1 MIYDGVMLGNG
12 ATVTG
17 VLICF
22 TSHEG
27 NIEVELLGFLREAP
41 SRSALASSQ
50 SHNSALASSQGHE
63 RFGHPPPLI
72 AIIAI
77 VAIIDTLVRWFFC
90 VIRSQICCVYAQE
103 SFSAVGR
110 KALDTT
116 ADIWRSA
123 SGERKRKAQ
132 R

>member
-1 MIYDGVMLGNG
+1 MIYDGVTLGNG

-50 SHNSALASSQGHE
+50 GHC
-63 RFGHPPPLI
+63 LVT
-72 AIIAI
+72 IAI
-77 VAIIDTLVRWFFC
+77 VLLSLPSYGCHQQLPSQVTEDWYTFSEGGVEGLLVGLPAAFLVNLEWLPRAAASPRL
-90 VIRSQICCVYAQE
+90 VAGSQRSWGA
-103 SFSAVGR
+103 
-110 KALDTT
+110 
-116 ADIWRSA
+116 RS
-123 SGERKRKAQ
+123 
-132 R
+132 

>member
-1 MIYDGVMLGNG
+1 MLGNG

-50 SHNSALASSQGHE
+50 SHKSALASSQGHE
-63 RFGHPPPLI
+63 RFEHPPPLI

-77 VAIIDTLVRWFFC
+77 VAIIDPS
-90 VIRSQICCVYAQE
+90 RSPAQLAPSRAQPARPVCPRGRQADYE
-103 SFSAVGR
+103 VQSSEGHSCAV
-110 KALDTT
+110 AN
-116 ADIWRSA
+116 RS
-123 SGERKRKAQ
+123 
-132 R
+132 